1 MTRVDPPSQWS
12 VLLRSQLEQMARAR
26 SGRAPSAAPV
36 QGPAPAAKGD
46 TERASDQAS
55 TALRLRAIASEDP
68 ERRRKAFRIFM
79 EATLREEFGH
89 VLEGTGDFDAL
100 VDEVTTQM
108 YGDPELRKAC
118 DLAADTLL
126 AANGKP

>member
-1 MTRVDPPSQWS
+1 MTRIDPPSQWS
-12 VLLRSQLEQMARAR
+12 VLLRSQLEQMERVRA
-26 SGRAPSAAPV
+26 GRTPSAVPV
-36 QGPAPAAKGD
+36 QGTASMGKGG
-46 TERASDQAS
+46 TGRASDQAS
-55 TALRLRAIASEDP
+55 TALRLCAIASEDP

-89 VLEGTGDFDAL
+89 LLEGPGDFDAL

-126 AANGKP
+126 AAHGNG